1 MGQASYGEQFAALFP
16 QSKSLVA
23 LAPVRQLDGD
33 LGAELD
39 QPARW
44 LLLAQGGSELFGGSL
59 TDVVSALAARNGV
72 TLTLPDPPDQ
82 TEFRV
87 ANPNGRLWMITDGEH
102 MRGRLVPAGG
112 IRRHLQHLGVTSS
125 SAPSGS
131 PNRRRSTSSFH
142 RTTSSS

>member
-1 MGQASYGEQFAALFP
+1 MVVPCDGGHVPTAGREMAQSSYGEQFAALFP

-23 LAPVRQLDGD
+23 LAPVRQVDGD
-33 LGAELD
+33 LSAELD
-39 QPARW
+39 QPAR

-87 ANPNGRLWMITDGEH
+87 ANPNGRLWMITDGE
-102 MRGRLVPAGG
+102 
-112 IRRHLQHLGVTSS
+112 TS
-125 SAPSGS
+125 SAP
-131 PNRRRSTSSFH
+131 RSSVLPAAG
-142 RTTSSS
+142 